1 MAYFCSILSHRG
13 YEKAEASTCS
23 VVGRVVLASLCSL
36 KIVYRWCVVSED
48 KEQETLTLYNMDTNL
63 NAADAFLSDRMASD
77 SEARLL
83 TRCGNEEVP
92 LVTHSTITDCS
103 GTALSSRKH
112 GTRGSTAEV
121 TVENLGINPSLYTL
135 SNHATACDSHYY
147 RDHERNKNERSTTYD
162 PNHDFTGAELDVPV
176 GFFDNLDDDL
186 EAVAENNKVILP
198 YLYYKGVAKVRHADN
213 EHYDIVFFDSD
224 DTFPVHSEWVHTYVA
239 ERSPNKTT
247 SDTRSFVAL
256 SDTRALIPSTNRF
269 LEDDGDTP
277 DEAVARK
284 ARKRAP
290 ATRSVITVN
299 SEFLASQHDGWLSK
313 EHLEQDDLTHP
324 LHDKA
329 TCEVCGERNGEL
341 KWCSGTNP
349 VGLGPLFAC
358 HRGVICDKCVELP
371 KIYDRVCFF
380 LGITDDLCVVTSR
393 WMATMMARETTSKR
407 FLWQRSIDILESARR
422 MVGRRHAQQIGL
434 TTVCP
439 LMLAHLTT
447 SIKR

>member
-1 MAYFCSILSHRG
+1 MSPGHVFWSASSSSSARDEGIEQHINAADDDWGEASYEAAPNLPPTNHGIFNGLIRSPDNNEDPDYAAITDDAPRITPLTDVNIRQTVHHIGGAGDPHPEEQPRANSILSHRG

-162 PNHDFTGAELDVPV
+162 PNHDFTGAE
-176 GFFDNLDDDL
+176 G
-186 EAVAENNKVILP
+186 E
-198 YLYYKGVAKVRHADN
+198 
-213 EHYDIVFFDSD
+213 
-224 DTFPVHSEWVHTYVA
+224 
-239 ERSPNKTT
+239 
-247 SDTRSFVAL
+247 
-256 SDTRALIPSTNRF
+256 
-269 LEDDGDTP
+269 
-277 DEAVARK
+277 
-284 ARKRAP
+284 
-290 ATRSVITVN
+290 
-299 SEFLASQHDGWLSK
+299 GW
-313 EHLEQDDLTHP
+313 
-324 LHDKA
+324 
-329 TCEVCGERNGEL
+329 G
-341 KWCSGTNP
+341 
-349 VGLGPLFAC
+349 
-358 HRGVICDKCVELP
+358 
-371 KIYDRVCFF
+371 
-380 LGITDDLCVVTSR
+380 
-393 WMATMMARETTSKR
+393 
-407 FLWQRSIDILESARR
+407 
-422 MVGRRHAQQIGL
+422 
-434 TTVCP
+434 
-439 LMLAHLTT
+439 
-447 SIKR
+447 